1 MSQLIRVNNKY
12 NTEQEWLDARLD
24 YLNGSEIGAMM
35 MLSPYKSRLQLYLE
49 KIGEKKVAPFDN
61 MKTFMGRYLES
72 QIANLW
78 KYWGGDEETLRMN
91 HTTGKVVRKC
101 RRMNCSVINPNIPY
115 ICCSVDRVI
124 SHIDDKKKKGILE
137 IKNTNN
143 FAASMWENGID
154 PTHIVQLQ
162 TYLLTFGY
170 DYGELAVLKDG
181 NKMDVY
187 VFDAQPNIQ
196 QNIIEHAQAFW
207 EKVSRGKVLYREL
220 QKAKAEND
228 KIKIRD
234 YSEMLQSNEPD
245 PEGTK
250 AYDDF
255 LTERYKS
262 NDDIIT
268 LNRDN
273 KKYLSHAIE
282 YSKIN
287 NNIKLLNEEKL
298 KHSSEIKA
306 YMKEYGIFDMSPYG
320 KITWKNTQKG
330 TRAFYVNINK
340 EYTN

>member
-1 MSQLIRVNNKY
+1 MAQLIRVNNKY
-12 NTEQEWLDARLD
+12 NTEQEWLDARLE

-49 KIGEKKVAPFDN
+49 KIGEVRVLPFDN

-78 KYWGGDEETLRMN
+78 KYWGGDEDVLRKN
-91 HTTGKVVRKC
+91 HSSGNKVRQC
-101 RRMNCSVINPNIPY
+101 RRMNCSVINTNNPY

-124 SHIDDKKKKGILE
+124 THIDGVKRKGILE

-143 FAASMWENGID
+143 FAATMWENGID
-154 PTHIVQLQ
+154 PSHIIQLQ
-162 TYLLTFGY
+162 TYLLTFEY
-170 DYGELAVLKDG
+170 EYGELAVLKDG

-187 VFDAQPNIQ
+187 VFEAQPSIQ
-196 QNIIEHAQAFW
+196 QKIIEHAQSFW
-207 EKVSRGKVLYREL
+207 AKVCIGKKLYREM
-220 QKAKAEND
+220 QNAKAEND

-234 YSEMLQSNEPD
+234 YSEMLQHNEPE

-255 LTERYKS
+255 ITARYKS
-262 NDDIIT
+262 NDYTIT
-268 LNRDN
+268 LNSDN
-273 KKYLSHAIE
+273 KKYLLHAVE

-287 NNIKLLNEEKL
+287 ENIKALNEEKL
-298 KHSSEIKA
+298 QHTTEIKA

-330 TRAFYVNINK
+330 TRTFYVNINK
-340 EYTN
+340 EYIK